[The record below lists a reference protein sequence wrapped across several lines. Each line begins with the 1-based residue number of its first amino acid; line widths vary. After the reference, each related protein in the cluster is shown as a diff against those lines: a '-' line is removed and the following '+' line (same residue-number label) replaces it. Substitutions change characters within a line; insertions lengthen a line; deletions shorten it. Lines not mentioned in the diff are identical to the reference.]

1 MTEIQNLL
9 ERAKP
14 ELLKAIAVYGVEYP
28 NTADSVKR
36 VLTNSTFVT
45 EIPFGT
51 LNALDSIC
59 RLYGIEFK
67 FHNPYTLFDDL
78 ARVIHR

>member
-28 NTADSVKR
+28 NTIESVKR
-36 VLTNSTFVT
+36 VLSNSTFVS

-51 LNALDSIC
+51 LNALENIC
-59 RLYGIEFK
+59 RGYGIEFK
-67 FHNPYTLFDDL
+67 FDNPYILFEDL
-78 ARVIHR
+78 AKVISR

>member
-1 MTEIQNLL
+1 MTRIENLL